1 MRRFPLHALR
11 ACTCAALL
19 VGCQS
24 AVAPVQPTMTTP
36 PPPPPA
42 QSLSFEIA
50 GPSRIDAG
58 GSFTW
63 EAFAFG
69 GSGAYQYRWD
79 VRHQA
84 GQQAATGSERRLS
97 LHVVDTDGDIVLTL
111 TVTSGGGMRVRSFGV
126 RNCIRGC
133 N

>member
-58 GSFTW
+58 GAFTW
-63 EAFAFG
+63 EGFSFG
-69 GSGAYQYRWD
+69 GSGAVQNRWGT
-79 VRHQA
+79 RHHAAEPA
-84 GQQAATGSERRLS
+84 GSRGGRKVSP
-97 LHVVDTDGDIVLTL
+97 HV
-111 TVTSGGGMRVRSFGV
+111 
-126 RNCIRGC
+126 
-133 N
+133 